1 MSAPTTEEEV
11 RKQLVAMCSAR
22 VDLGA
27 LSQARWMTLAT
38 NWSAKAMP
46 SALRWLQHENA
57 RGAHI
62 FIRPAG
68 LHQLSLID
76 DLTAELREAS
86 GQMCPRAE
94 EFFREITALVEREA
108 AEQANRKAAASALS
122 NITIKPP
129 SAFHDNPRYGS
140 DLHRADLAWAIYA
153 ASRGFSEQQI
163 RMRFFMPEIS
173 QKRTCEPP
181 TRLRRTHCNQSHQDR
196 SADALIVR
204 FARQRLVAR
213 RLARL

>member
-1 MSAPTTEEEV
+1 
-11 RKQLVAMCSAR
+11 
-22 VDLGA
+22 
-27 LSQARWMTLAT
+27 
-38 NWSAKAMP
+38 
-46 SALRWLQHENA
+46 
-57 RGAHI
+57 
-62 FIRPAG
+62 
-68 LHQLSLID
+68 
-76 DLTAELREAS
+76 
-86 GQMCPRAE
+86 MCPRAE

-173 QKRTCEPP
+173 QKKGRASRQLDYAERTATKAIRIAQPMC
-181 TRLRRTHCNQSHQDR
+181 
-196 SADALIVR
+196 
-204 FARQRLVAR
+204 
-213 RLARL
+213 